1 MAFQNFPS
9 RALHD
14 VGLAAWFGG
23 TLANAVSL
31 NRAAGET
38 DRYSDAGRVANTGWD
53 LWAPVNAA
61 AIGAHLVGAVGQL
74 MGNKSRIATQQG
86 VAGMTAVKT
95 VLTGAALGATAYSR
109 VLGRKMSQQKDVP
122 VASGTEPTE
131 TTPPDVAKAQAQL
144 KALQWVVPA
153 ITGAMVVV
161 TAYAGEQQRPTSVK
175 AGILQRLN
183 PFS

>member
-14 VGLAAWFGG
+14 VGLSAWFGG

-31 NRAAGET
+31 NRAAGTT
-38 DRYSDAGRVANTGWD
+38 DRYSDAGKVVNTGWD

-74 MGNKSRIATQQG
+74 MGNKSRVASQQG
-86 VAGMTAVKT
+86 VAAMSVVKT
-95 VLTGAALGATAYSR
+95 ALTGAALGATAYSR
-109 VLGRKMSQQKDVP
+109 VLGRKIAKQHDVP
-122 VASGTEPTE
+122 IASGTEPTE
-131 TTPPDVAKAQAQL
+131 ATPPDVT
-144 KALQWVVPA
+144 KALQQQKVMQWVVPA
-153 ITGAMVVV
+153 VTGALVVV